1 MRSVVTANDSK
12 LDKPV
17 AGFDILGPELDAGGG
32 IVNATEQP
40 IDREVLVGRV
50 FTPATPVSEGALFAG
65 RMEQL
70 RKVLDTINQRGQHSV
85 IFGERGVGKTSLASV
100 LSSRLRIPGTTVI
113 APRVNCDSSDTYASL
128 WKKVFSHIDLLRKTP
143 AVGFQR
149 SILEETVKAAE
160 VIGEDVTPDA
170 VRRMLT
176 LLADTGL
183 FIVIFDEFD
192 RIMEPLVRRSMA
204 DTIKALSDHDV
215 NVTLVIVGVA
225 DSVEDLISQHESI
238 ERALVQ
244 VKMPRMSASE
254 LQQILD
260 NGMER
265 LKMTMEEDA
274 KSEIAALSQGLP
286 HYTHLLGRH
295 ATRVALDRGSLQVTP
310 RDVEAAV
317 RRALADV
324 NQAVRSTYDRAVFSP
339 RKDTLYVQV
348 LLACALAKTGEFG
361 FFTAA
366 SVREPLSAITGK
378 PYDIPGFAR
387 HLNDF
392 CEESRGRILHKE
404 GVKRKFRFRF
414 RNPLMQP
421 LVIMQGLADGR
432 ITRAILRRDH

>member
-1 MRSVVTANDSK
+1 M
-12 LDKPV
+12 
-17 AGFDILGPELDAGGG
+17 
-32 IVNATEQP
+32 NAEQQP
-40 IDREVLVGRV
+40 IDREVLVSRA

-70 RKVLDTINQRGQHSV
+70 RKVLDSINQRGQHSI

-113 APRVNCDSSDTYASL
+113 APRVNCDSADTYSSL
-128 WKKVFSHIDLLRKTP
+128 WKKVFSHMDLLRKTP
-143 AVGFQR
+143 AVGFQM
-149 SILEETVKAAE
+149 SIFEETVKAAD

-225 DSVEDLISQHESI
+225 DSIEDLISQHESI

-244 VKMPRMSASE
+244 IKMPRMSARE

-265 LKMTMEEDA
+265 LRMTMDEDA

-286 HYTHLLGRH
+286 HYTHLLGLH
-295 ATRVALDRGSLQVTP
+295 ATRVALDRESLHVTS

-317 RRALADV
+317 GRALADL
-324 NQAVRSTYDRAVFSP
+324 NQALRSAYDRAVFST
-339 RKDTLYVQV
+339 RKDTLYVHV
-348 LLACALAKTGEFG
+348 LLACALARTGEFG

-366 SVREPLSAITGK
+366 SVREPLSTITGK

-392 CEESRGRILHKE
+392 CEESRGRILRKE

-421 LVIMQGLADGR
+421 LIIMHGLSDRR
-432 ITRAILRRDH
+432 ITRAILRRDN